1 VIYLLEASGRISR
14 SGAIERGPTGMGIT
28 QGLGLGPPP
37 PDDDHRQNVLDR
49 WIWGRFGW
57 SFVALVITVVF
68 FIFDWG
74 GYRGKF
80 APWGDPS
87 RGGHLA
93 THHFPKT

>member
-1 VIYLLEASGRISR
+1 
-14 SGAIERGPTGMGIT
+14 MGST

-80 APWGDPS
+80 APWGDPRPLSEVWWHFAAVLSLSSALTYGIS
-87 RGGHLA
+87 RRS
-93 THHFPKT
+93 